1 MNKIKR
7 SSLFPLIL
15 FLIAFLFYIFYEDL
29 TVPIQSRNDD
39 VVRVIKIYDGDTIGV
54 LLGQK
59 EERVRLIGI
68 DAPEVGQ
75 RPWGKRAK
83 QYMKGILDDSDWKV
97 RLEFDIELR
106 DKYNRLL
113 AYVWTEDGR
122 MINLLMLE
130 NGFAM
135 LFTVPP
141 NLKYVESLKVAQKK
155 ARQKGIGIWG
165 KKGLNQKPFE
175 YRKEQDRKN
184 LIY

>member
-1 MNKIKR
+1 MNKFKR

-15 FLIAFLFYIFYEDL
+15 FLSAFLFYIFYEDL
-29 TVPIQSRNDD
+29 TVPVQPRNNDL
-39 VVRVIKIYDGDTIGV
+39 VRVIRIYDGDTIGI
-54 LLGQK
+54 LFGQK

-83 QYMKGILDDSDWKV
+83 KYMEGILDESDWKV

-141 NLKYVESLKVAQKK
+141 NLKYIESLKVAQKK
-155 ARQKGIGIWG
+155 ARQRGIGIWG
-165 KKGLNQKPFE
+165 KNGLKQRPFE
-175 YRKEQDRKN
+175 YRKEQDEKN